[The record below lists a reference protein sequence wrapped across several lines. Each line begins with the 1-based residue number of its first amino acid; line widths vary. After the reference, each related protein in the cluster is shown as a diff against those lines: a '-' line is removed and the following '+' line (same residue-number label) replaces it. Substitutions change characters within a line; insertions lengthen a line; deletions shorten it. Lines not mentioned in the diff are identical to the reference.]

1 MLLQLDRRGVSM
13 YLPKIVEEKC
23 KQCGECIDV
32 CPADV
37 LEADDKQTKVANPDD
52 CLGCE
57 SCVSVCPEEA
67 ITVEEI

>member
-1 MLLQLDRRGVSM
+1 MF
-13 YLPKIVEEKC
+13 LPRINDEKC
-23 KQCGECIDV
+23 KSCGECIDV

-37 LEADDKQTKVANPDD
+37 LSSDGSETIVANPAD

-57 SCVSVCPEEA
+57 SCISVCPEEA

>member
-1 MLLQLDRRGVSM
+1 MF
-13 YLPKIVEEKC
+13 LPKINDEKC

-37 LEADDKQTKVANPDD
+37 LAIDGSKTLVVNPTD

-67 ITVEEI
+67 IQVEEV

>member
-1 MLLQLDRRGVSM
+1 M
-13 YLPKIVEEKC
+13 YLPKIDGSKC
-23 KQCGECIDV
+23 KSCGECVDV

-37 LEADDKQTKVANPDD
+37 LEANGGETKVANPAD

>member
-1 MLLQLDRRGVSM
+1 MFV
-13 YLPKIVEEKC
+13 PKINDEKC

-32 CPADV
+32 CPSDV
-37 LEADDKQTKVANPDD
+37 LAANDSKTVVSNPAD

-67 ITVEEI
+67 IQVEEV